1 MFTDSTLKHFSFI
14 SLEKRKICV
23 IYLYLLIFYDRTDE
37 TRKSQES
44 QKSLVH
50 IQVTAPSGG

>member
-14 SLEKRKICV
+14 IYYKICV
-23 IYLYLLIFYDRTDE
+23 IYLYLFIFYDRTDE